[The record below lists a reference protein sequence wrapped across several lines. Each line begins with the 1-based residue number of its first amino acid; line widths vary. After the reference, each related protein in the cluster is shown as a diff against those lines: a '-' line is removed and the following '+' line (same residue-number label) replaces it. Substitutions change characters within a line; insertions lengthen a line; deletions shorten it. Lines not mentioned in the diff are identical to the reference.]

1 MNYISEINSFYNWV
15 MFNPLP
21 PDAQALW
28 HVLMQMNNRCAVKVN
43 DEWYWRVEFSIP
55 NMTLLSILAFSRQ
68 QLDRMRNVLIQ
79 AGRIVYK
86 KGKGNQSGTYKII
99 PFDNTVVDNYVD
111 NFPERL
117 WITCPD
123 SFVSHNVTQTVTQ
136 FDTQSGHKP
145 LHKADT
151 KENLCNIFGTQINS
165 NNIKNNNIYNNSL
178 CGGDDET
185 HAHAH
190 EKANEDN
197 SLSDFLSEINSYFG
211 MTEEIK
217 MQIKHI
223 TEELFDKYFTRQ
235 PSKQDM
241 LKVFEYVY
249 RSESTGFRQANLSI
263 DKDKRDVL
271 EYAFSQA
278 SLSGNNNWAYI
289 DGIFVNLRQRGL
301 KTLDDCEDYDVDRDI
316 AKNGF

>member
-1 MNYISEINSFYNWV
+1 MNYISEINSFYNWA

-43 DEWYWRVEFSIP
+43 DEWYWRVEFSVP
-55 NMTLLSILAFSRQ
+55 NMTLLSILTFSRQ

-99 PFDNTVVDNYVD
+99 PFDNSVVDNYVD
-111 NFPERL
+111 NFPDRL
-117 WITCPD
+117 WITCEAN
-123 SFVSHNVTQTVTQ
+123 NVTQVDTQMVTQ
-136 FDTQSGHKP
+136 VDTQSGHKP
-145 LHKADT
+145 LHKTDT
-151 KENLCNIFGTQINS
+151 KEDLCNIFGTLINS

-178 CGGDDET
+178 CGDDVGT
-185 HAHAH
+185 HARAH
-190 EKANEDN
+190 EKANADN

-217 MQIKHI
+217 MQAKHI
-223 TEELFDKYFTRQ
+223 TQELFDKYFTRQ

-241 LKVFEYVY
+241 IKVFECVY
-249 RSESTGFRQANLSI
+249 HSESTGFRQANMSI
-263 DKDKRDVL
+263 DQHKKEVL
-271 EYAFSQA
+271 EYAFQQA
-278 SLSGNNNWAYI
+278 SLSGNDNWAYI
-289 DGIFVNLRQRGL
+289 DGILVNLKQRGL
-301 KTLDDCEDYDVDRDI
+301 TSLDDCERYDVDRDI
-316 AKNGF
+316 SKNGF